1 MKTLNLPEK
10 LLLLALDDEK
20 GSVAMAYQAG
30 LPTAVAGALFL
41 EMLHKGLLK
50 NEGKRVFKTEG
61 ANVACP
67 MMRIGLDRF
76 HRATKPKT
84 IKNWIQSISGDFK
97 SIEKLVIQN
106 LQKIGALKEVEKT
119 LLWVFTYSRYPTEDA
134 RIENQIRRK
143 LHQQVLGEVEID
155 EEGFLLLS
163 LIGAAKLESEVFSK
177 DVLKTAK
184 RVVKNIMSEEPVGTV
199 VSDIVRETQ
208 AAITAAVIASCAT
221 TTVVTS

>member
-41 EMLHKGLLK
+41 EMLHKDLLK

-84 IKNWIQSISGDFK
+84 IKNWIQSISGDFR

-184 RVVKNIMSEEPVGTV
+184 RVVKNIMSEEQVGTV

>member
-41 EMLHKGLLK
+41 EMLHKDLLK

-84 IKNWIQSISGDFK
+84 IKNWIQSISGDFR

-119 LLWVFTYSRYPTEDA
+119 LLWVFTYCRYPTEDA

-184 RVVKNIMSEEPVGTV
+184 RVVKNIMSEEQVGTV